1 MIIEVP
7 SFAKINWF
15 LDIIGR
21 RPDGFHELLTLF
33 QSVDLA
39 DTLVFNPDSDADEIY
54 LEIAGRDLPGG
65 RKNLVYR
72 AAELLRSETGKNK
85 GISITLR
92 KVIPSGGGLGGGS
105 GNAAITLLVLNYIWD
120 CRLSINQLKKI
131 AGELGS
137 DVPYFLSGGPCIGW
151 GRGEKILLQEK
162 LETERDLVL
171 LYPGFEI
178 PTSLAYSLLD
188 KPEVGA
194 SMKLTTECLKH
205 TIRRSEEII
214 LFGNWAR
221 MSNDFEGPVFTH
233 FPELEKLVKST
244 GQGGAGKVM
253 LSGSGSSL
261 IASGG
266 DLFLD
271 SFVDS
276 IENSGILL
284 QGMEFFRCRTVS
296 HPGYI
301 KSLKEFFDYARL
313 FSSY

>member
-7 SFAKINWF
+7 SYAKINWF

-39 DTLVFNPDSDADEIY
+39 DFLIFNSDADDIY
-54 LEIAGRDLPGG
+54 LETAGRDVPGG

-72 AAELLRSETGKNK
+72 AAELLRRETGTNN
-85 GISITLR
+85 GISMILK

-105 GNAAITLLVLNYIWD
+105 SNAAITLLVLNYIWD
-120 CRLSINQLKKI
+120 CRLSINQLRKM
-131 AGELGS
+131 AAELGS
-137 DVPYFLSGGPCIGW
+137 DVPYFLIGGPCIGW
-151 GRGEKILLQEK
+151 GRGERIFLQET
-162 LETERDLVL
+162 LETERELVL

-188 KPEVGA
+188 KPDVTA
-194 SMKLTTECLKH
+194 SMELTTECLRH

-221 MSNDFEGPVFTH
+221 MSNDFEAPVFTN
-233 FPELEKLVKST
+233 FPELEKLVRRV
-244 GQGGAGKVM
+244 GQSSAGKLM

-261 IASGG
+261 IASGE
-266 DLFLD
+266 DHFLD
-271 SFVDS
+271 SFVKS
-276 IENSGILL
+276 IENSGFLL
-284 QGMEFFRCRTVS
+284 QEMELFRCRTVS
-296 HPGYI
+296 HAGYI

-313 FSSY
+313 FSSC

>member
-7 SFAKINWF
+7 SYAKINWF

-39 DTLVFNPDSDADEIY
+39 DILVFNPDADDIY
-54 LEIAGRDLPGG
+54 LETAGRDLPGG
-65 RKNLVYR
+65 RKNLVFR
-72 AAELLRSETGKNK
+72 AAELLRRETGKKK
-85 GISITLR
+85 GISIILR
-92 KVIPSGGGLGGGS
+92 KVIPTGGGLGGGS

-120 CRLSINQLKKI
+120 CRLSINQLQKM

-137 DVPYFLSGGPCIGW
+137 DVPYFLIGGPCIGW
-151 GRGEKILLQEK
+151 GRGDKIVIQEK

-188 KPEVGA
+188 KPDVSV

-214 LFGNWAR
+214 LYGNRAG

-233 FPELEKLVKST
+233 FPELEKLVRKTEQSN
-244 GQGGAGKVM
+244 AGKVM

-261 IASGG
+261 IASGE
-266 DLFLD
+266 DFFLD
-271 SFVDS
+271 SFVNS
-276 IENSGILL
+276 IENSDILL
-284 QGMEFFRCRTVS
+284 QGMEVFRCRTVS
-296 HPGYI
+296 HAGYTE
-301 KSLKEFFDYARL
+301 SLKEFFDYARL
-313 FSSY
+313 FSSC